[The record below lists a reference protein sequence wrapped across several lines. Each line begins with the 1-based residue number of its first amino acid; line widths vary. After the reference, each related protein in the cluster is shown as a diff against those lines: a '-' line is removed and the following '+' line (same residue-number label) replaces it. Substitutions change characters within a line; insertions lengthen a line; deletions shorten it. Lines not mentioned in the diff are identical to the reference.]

1 MLDYEPE
8 IVDPSDLEPLH
19 VFLTADTEE
28 QL

>member
-8 IVDPSDLEPLH
+8 QVDPSDLEPLH

-28 QL
+28 